1 MTEKSQN
8 KEKIIKTDKVDKKN
22 KITDLKS
29 EKKIQSKDINSDQK
43 SEKNSKKVKSKKQQ
57 VQEHYLRYT
66 INLLSSRGV
75 NLKDIGDLVMSLQK
89 PYIKNLNKEKIY
101 NAIIKVLSKRET
113 QNAVMTGIELDVK
126 AEKRELSE
134 PLQSIME
141 RDEPLYGIDE
151 VLTDSITEIYGSIG
165 KTNYGYLDKL
175 KPGIL
180 QWLNDRTTGFVNVFL
195 DDLVGAIAASAAAL
209 LAHNEIEEEDGNS
222 VYLEGK
228 QLPDLDKDFKPAEIA
243 RRAVKGREMP
253 TPDTFMYGKTKIFYN
268 SQNVSKRE
276 LIKFLDKN
284 DFPKDHEPFVAMKNY
299 TLKHIFVY

>member
-1 MTEKSQN
+1 MELMEK
-8 KEKIIKTDKVDKKN
+8 E
-22 KITDLKS
+22 
-29 EKKIQSKDINSDQK
+29 
-43 SEKNSKKVKSKKQQ
+43 
-57 VQEHYLRYT
+57 QEHYLKYT

-75 NLKDIGDLVMSLQK
+75 NLKDIGDLVIGLQK
-89 PYIKNLNKEKIY
+89 PYIKGINKEMVYK
-101 NAIIKVLSKRET
+101 AIIKVLSKREV
-113 QNAVMTGIELDVK
+113 QNAIMTGIELDVK

-134 PLQSIME
+134 PLQSILE

-151 VLTDSITEIYGSIG
+151 VLTFSIVNLYGSIG
-165 KTNYGYLDKL
+165 FTNYGYLDKL

-195 DDLVGAIAASAAAL
+195 DDLVGAVAASAAAL
-209 LAHNEIEEEDGNS
+209 LAHREIDKEDGDS
-222 VYLEGK
+222 IYLKGK
-228 QLPDLDKDFKPAEIA
+228 DLPDLDKDFKPKEIA

-268 SQNVSKRE
+268 SQNVSKDE